1 MNSFRL
7 GCTSYVYPDTM
18 LNNVEHCA
26 GVFDDIEMIFFESEG
41 VNNWPTAQEVDKMA
55 AILKKNGTTATI
67 HFPIDKKAAA
77 EDDKERTVF
86 CEQAVTLVEHTLP
99 LEPFAYILHLE
110 GVDRDASHSEMVEW
124 RKRTRDVSQALLAFP
139 GLDPEKITV
148 ENLNYPW
155 EWNQIPAR
163 ENGFSFCLDFGHFCR
178 YGVDWRKPF
187 RMLLPETRVIH
198 LHGWNGT
205 KDHVSLEEHDR
216 KDLEELAVLLKRE
229 FSGVVSLEL
238 FETKAIF
245 DSKKLWEELC
255 R

>member
-1 MNSFRL
+1 MFRL

-18 LNNVEHCA
+18 LSNVEQCA
-26 GVFDDIEMIFFESEG
+26 GLFDDIEMIFFESEG
-41 VNNWPTAQEVDKMA
+41 VNNWPTAQEIDKMA
-55 AILKKNGTTATI
+55 DILKQKSTTVTI
-67 HFPIDKKAAA
+67 HFPIDSMAGS
-77 EDDKERTVF
+77 EEDKERASF
-86 CEQAVTLVEHTLP
+86 CEQALKLVAHTAP
-99 LEPFAYILHLE
+99 LDPFAYILHLE
-110 GVDRDASHSEMVEW
+110 GVDRNASHHVMLEW
-124 RKRTRDVSQALLAFP
+124 RKRTRDISQALL
-139 GLDPEKITV
+139 GCTKVDPAKVAV

-163 ENGFSFCLDFGHFCR
+163 ESGFSFCLDFGHFCR

-198 LHGWNGT
+198 LHGWNGE

-216 KDLEELAVLLKRE
+216 KDLEELAIILKRE

-238 FETKAIF
+238 FETKAVF